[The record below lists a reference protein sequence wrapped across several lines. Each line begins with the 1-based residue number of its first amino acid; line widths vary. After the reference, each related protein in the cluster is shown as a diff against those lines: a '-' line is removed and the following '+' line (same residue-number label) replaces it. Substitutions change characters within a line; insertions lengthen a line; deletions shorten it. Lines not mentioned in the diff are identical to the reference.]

1 MLNLRGVI
9 GPVVTTFGARDESL
23 DLDAFATNLR
33 AYAAAGL
40 SGVVV
45 CGSTGEA
52 ALLDEAERRSLVEQA
67 RVELPADALLIVGT
81 GAESTRQCVQR
92 CRVANEHGAH
102 AVLVVAPHYYSA
114 AMTPAV
120 LEAHYRRVAD
130 ESPLPVLL
138 YNIPKYAHFALEPD
152 LVARLS
158 THENIVGMK
167 DSAGD
172 LKRLEGYMQ
181 SQSDSFTV
189 LTGHGGTFHQALELG
204 ARGGILA
211 VALFAVELTLD
222 VYDRHLAGERADA
235 AESQQAISPLA
246 SEIVGRMGVAGVKAA
261 MDRVGLAG
269 GPVRMPLQSLDPED
283 SVRVDALLRDARVT
297 AAV

>member
-52 ALLDEAERRSLVEQA
+52 ALLDEAERRSLIERSRA
-67 RVELPADALLIVGT
+67 ELPSDALLIVGT

-92 CRVANEHGAH
+92 CRVAAEHGAH

-114 AMTPAV
+114 AMTPPA

-138 YNIPKYAHFALEPD
+138 YNIPKYMHFALEPD
-152 LVARLS
+152 LVARLA
-158 THENIVGMK
+158 THGNIVGMK

-172 LKRLEGYMQ
+172 LERLEGYMQ
-181 SQSDSFTV
+181 SQGESFTL

-211 VALFAVELTLD
+211 VSLFAAELTLD
-222 VYDRHLAGERADA
+222 VYERHLAGDRDDA
-235 AESQQAISPLA
+235 AESQRAITPLA
-246 SEIVGRMGVAGVKAA
+246 AEIVGRMGVPGVKAA

-269 GPVRMPLQSLDPED
+269 GPVRLPLLPLGVED
-283 SVRVDALLRDARVT
+283 STRVDALLRDARVT
-297 AAV
+297 TAV

>member
-9 GPVVTTFGARDESL
+9 APVVTTFEDRNEAV

-40 SGVVV
+40 SGIVV

-52 ALLDEAERRSLVEQA
+52 ALLDEEERRSLIERA
-67 RVELPADALLIVGT
+67 RQELSGDAMLIVGT
-81 GAESTRQCVQR
+81 GAESTRQCIQR
-92 CRVANEHGAH
+92 CRVAKEHGAH
-102 AVLVVAPHYYSA
+102 AVLVVAPHYYASV
-114 AMTPAV
+114 MTPPA

-138 YNIPKYAHFALEPD
+138 YNIPKYMHFALEPD

-172 LKRLEGYMQ
+172 LARLAGYVQ
-181 SQSDSFTV
+181 SQRDDFTV
-189 LTGHGGTFHQALELG
+189 LTGHGGSFHEALELG
-204 ARGGILA
+204 VRGGILA
-211 VALFAVELTLD
+211 VALFAAELTLD
-222 VYDRHLAGERADA
+222 IYERHGADDRDA
-235 AESQQAISPLA
+235 SAESQRAATPLA

-261 MDRVGLAG
+261 LDRVGLRG
-269 GPVRMPLQSLDPED
+269 GRVRAPLLPLGPED
-283 SVRVDALLRDARVT
+283 EARVDALLRDSRVT
-297 AAV
+297 VAA